1 MDAFADSAHRYFSG
15 IVHDNDQLSRL
26 VKATP
31 YFVNS
36 EAPNEETCQI
46 LLGGSISPE
55 KGLCAHIEYTK
66 NLKTAHAILDV
77 LKNIIFYYE
86 IEHMSSSSQAE
97 AIKELSE
104 KNGLSTRI
112 LTDFANKGRIYREI
126 FIRAGPGDLAFLS
139 DHKHIWERETN
150 IKDVRLLL
158 DFRRSQYPQQEK
170 EVRRFDPIVGGL
182 IASRLPSFL
191 LPHWH
196 SSKNALV
203 TKQLKIYLDILLE
216 GQEQLDSWYSEPWED
231 FSGNLTSISSH
242 YPLWVPCDTAPFG
255 DVASHEHVFSFSN
268 DAMGGF
274 V

>member
-1 MDAFADSAHRYFSG
+1 MMDAFADSAHRYFSG

-139 DHKHIWERETN
+139 DHKHMLVLSLTKLIFANPFLVGREKR
-150 IKDVRLLL
+150 ILKMF
-158 DFRRSQYPQQEK
+158 DFSSTFGVHSIPSKKRRSGDLTQ
-170 EVRRFDPIVGGL
+170 
-182 IASRLPSFL
+182 
-191 LPHWH
+191 
-196 SSKNALV
+196 
-203 TKQLKIYLDILLE
+203 
-216 GQEQLDSWYSEPWED
+216 SWE
-231 FSGNLTSISSH
+231 
-242 YPLWVPCDTAPFG
+242 A
-255 DVASHEHVFSFSN
+255 
-268 DAMGGF
+268 
-274 V
+274 